1 MVGTHPA
8 TMGGISTVVRGYM
21 QAGLLERYS
30 CVYVPMHRDGTAL
43 QKTRIAF
50 VGYLR
55 ILAYLLTRD
64 TPLLHIHVSS
74 RASFWR
80 KSIVCQMARFLRR
93 PYILHVHGSEFM
105 QFYADECGSWAR
117 RFIGSVFDAAAL
129 VLALSDQWR
138 DNLLKISPR
147 ASIEVLPN
155 AVSLPDVGESTIN
168 KSMNQEVL
176 FVGRLGPRKGI
187 YDLLNAFARIAPR
200 FPRAHLICAGDG
212 EIDETRSLSNRLGID
227 DQVECTGWLSTQQ
240 TQERFASAS
249 IFVLPSYAEGVP
261 MAMLEAM
268 AWNLPIIATPVGG
281 ISQVVRSEE
290 NGLLVRPGDVDGLAD
305 ALSRLLR
312 EPATRERLGFAARK
326 TIEQSFTLDAAVERL
341 GRIYHRFEIPAVT

>member
-1 MVGTHPA
+1 
-8 TMGGISTVVRGYM
+8 MGGISAVVRGYM

-30 CVYVPMHRDGTAL
+30 CVYVPMHCDGSVF

-50 VGYLR
+50 VGYVR

-64 TPLLHIHVSS
+64 TPLLHIHISS

-80 KSIVCQMARFLRR
+80 KSIVCQMARLLRR
-93 PYILHVHGSEFM
+93 PYVLHVHGSEFM
-105 QFYADECGSWAR
+105 QFYVDECGSWAR
-117 RFIGSVFDAAAL
+117 RYVRSVFDAAAL

-138 DNLLKISPR
+138 DNLLRVSPR

-155 AVSLPDVGESTIN
+155 AVSLPDVAESKVR

-176 FVGRLGPRKGI
+176 FVGRLGSRKGV

-200 FPRAHLICAGDG
+200 FPQARLICAGDG
-212 EIDETRSLSNRLGID
+212 EIYETRSLSNRLAID
-227 DQVECTGWLSTQQ
+227 NRVDCTGWLNTQQ

-268 AWNLPIIATPVGG
+268 AWSLPIITTPVGG
-281 ISQVVRSEE
+281 IPQVVRSGE
-290 NGLLVRPGDVDGLAD
+290 NGLLVTPGDVDGLAD
-305 ALSRLLR
+305 ALTRLLQ
-312 EPATRERLGFAARK
+312 EEATRERLGFAARR

-341 GRIYHRFEIPAVT
+341 GRIYDRFGIPAVT

>member
-1 MVGTHPA
+1 MVGTHPT

-21 QAGLLERYS
+21 QAGLLKRYS
-30 CVYVPMHRDGTAL
+30 CVYVPMHRDGTVF

-50 VGYLR
+50 VGYVR
-55 ILAYLLTRD
+55 ILGYLLTRD
-64 TPLLHIHVSS
+64 APLLHIHVSS

-80 KSIVCQMARFLRR
+80 KSIVCQMARLLRR

-105 QFYADECGSWAR
+105 RFYADECGSWAR
-117 RFIGSVFDAAAL
+117 RFISSVFDAAAL

-138 DNLLKISPR
+138 DSLLTISPR

-155 AVSLPDVGESTIN
+155 AVPLPDVGESTVG
-168 KSMNQEVL
+168 KSMNQQVL

-187 YDLLNAFARIAPR
+187 YDLLNAFARIARR
-200 FPRAHLICAGDG
+200 FPQARLICAGDG
-212 EIDETRSLSNRLGID
+212 EINEARSLSNRLAID

-268 AWNLPIIATPVGG
+268 AWNLPIITTPVGG
-281 ISQVVRSEE
+281 IPQVVQSGE
-290 NGLLVRPGDVDGLAD
+290 NGLLVTPGDVDGLAT
-305 ALSRLLR
+305 ALTRLLQ
-312 EPATRERLGFAARK
+312 EPATRKRLGFAARR

-341 GRIYHRFEIPAVT
+341 GRIYHRFGIPAVT